1 MKTQFI
7 TNIKGL
13 RSGKKKE
20 LYTMILTTYMILISK
35 QWNVSIV
42 INLLRSQLIGIWT
55 TTIQLVYL
63 ERLYVMLVILGIVI

>member
-13 RSGKKKE
+13 RGGKKKE

-55 TTIQLVYL
+55 TIMKL
-63 ERLYVMLVILGIVI
+63 ERLE